1 MNTSSFPL
9 IVIAV
14 AGVLFSPAISAGGI
28 NTIQVTTT
36 ADAMDAF
43 DQLCSL
49 REAVHN
55 ARNNVQFSPVVNE
68 CAPGSASVTD
78 VIELVGDSRYDLTI
92 AGTGADQGDLDLTQG
107 PELALDL
114 RIVGI
119 GPIPAEIRQT
129 VAGQRVLEVNQ
140 NTIEFRNLIIT
151 GGNVNSVGGGIYNS
165 GDLSLRRVGVIANTA
180 NSGGGLYNAGSLTI
194 ADSEIRFNN
203 ATDVNGGGGIYNEN
217 GNVVVEGSIV
227 GNNTAAI
234 AGGIANYGG
243 DVTLQ
248 GVQMM
253 LNQAT
258 AGDGGAV
265 RNSSGYLTV
274 GNSTFAGNSSTGG
287 GGAISGGADGT
298 IVRHSTFTG
307 NEAAGGGGAISTG
320 AIKIYASTF
329 SGNSTG
335 IQGGAINA
343 IFPTIRR
350 SVIENNEAAQGG
362 GGIHVGNWGT
372 LDQLRVVDNVS
383 AVHGGGI
390 YLGGGPGDPTRITRT
405 EISGNT
411 AANRGG
417 GIYARDR
424 NTIIGNTTITNNGAN
439 QGGGGL
445 YIHEDASVWATN
457 LTLLGHLNGQDLHKY
472 GDLTLGNSIISTPG
486 QPDCLMGLK
495 NPEII
500 SLGNN
505 IADDDACFGLDE
517 PGDMIDTNPGVEA
530 FEFHGGSS
538 RSWSL
543 LPDSPARD
551 SGSNALCAGADV
563 EGVDQRGGVRP
574 TGAACDIGA
583 HEQGSTI
590 DLIFADG
597 FEILS

>member
-1 MNTSSFPL
+1 MNKSSFPL
-9 IVIAV
+9 IAIAV
-14 AGVLFSPAISAGGI
+14 AGALISPAISAGGA

-68 CAPGSASVTD
+68 CAPGSASATD
-78 VIELVGDSRYDLTI
+78 VIQLVGDSRYDLTI

-140 NTIEFRNLIIT
+140 NTIELRNLIIN

-165 GDLSLRRVGVIANTA
+165 GSLSLHRIGVIANTA
-180 NSGGGLYNAGSLTI
+180 HSGGGIYNAGSLTI

-203 ATDVNGGGGIYNEN
+203 ATDVNGGGGVYNEN
-217 GNVVVEGSIV
+217 GNVLVEDSIV
-227 GNNTAAI
+227 GNNTAPE

-258 AGDGGAV
+258 AGSGGAI
-265 RNSSGYLTV
+265 RNSSGELTV
-274 GNSTFAGNSSTGG
+274 QTSTFAGNSSTVG
-287 GGAISGGADGT
+287 GGAISGGSSGT

-307 NEAAGGGGAISTG
+307 NESGGGGAISAG
-320 AIKIYASTF
+320 MVDIDASTF
-329 SGNSTG
+329 SGNSAA

-362 GGIHVGNWGT
+362 GGIHISNWGT

-390 YLGGGPGDPTRITRT
+390 YLNGGPGDPTRITRS

-424 NTIIGNTTITNNGAN
+424 NTVIGNTTITNNGAN

-472 GDLTLGNSIISTPG
+472 GNLTLGNSIISTPG

-517 PGDMIDTNPGVEA
+517 SGDLIDTNPGVEA
-530 FEFHGGSS
+530 FDFHGGSS

-543 LPDSPARD
+543 LPGSPARD
-551 SGSNALCAGADV
+551 GGSNALCAGDAV
-563 EGVDQRGGVRP
+563 EGIDQRGGVRP

-590 DLIFADG
+590 DGIFADG
-597 FEILS
+597 FEVL